1 MSEWRSGDTLAWTQ
15 RDGVTPPPKGA
26 NRWMLGS
33 LALSL
38 TGAWIGMMSTDA
50 LCTDHRLWVETLGT
64 VAFVAGRSGRSSGSS
79 ASARGRCWR
88 RWRARCSGSPVGFI
102 DMVHSPT
109 RGAIMSILF
118 AVVAVGVLI
127 AAVPVLRSALWMR
140 HADARA
146 RAGRPVG
153 RRRRT
158 RPSSCASG
166 DQPGGRTS
174 HQSTG
179 SRGRSEA

>member
-64 VAFVAGRSGRSSGSS
+64 VAFAAAIWAVVGLIGQRSWAMLAAL
-79 ASARGRCWR
+79 ASALFGIAC
-88 RWRARCSGSPVGFI
+88 GFI

-109 RGAIMSILF
+109 RGAIMSMLF
-118 AVVAVGVLI
+118 SAVAVGVLI

-140 HADARA
+140 HATRELSPVAPYADDADET
-146 RAGRPVG
+146 VES
-153 RRRRT
+153 RR
-158 RPSSCASG
+158 SG
-166 DQPGGRTS
+166 DQHGGRTS

>member
-26 NRWMLGS
+26 NRWLLGS

-64 VAFVAGRSGRSSGSS
+64 VAFAAAIWAIVGLVGQRSWAMLAAL
-79 ASARGRCWR
+79 ASALFGIAC
-88 RWRARCSGSPVGFI
+88 GFI

-109 RGAIMSILF
+109 RGAILSIVF
-118 AVVAVGVLI
+118 SVVAVGVLI

-140 HADARA
+140 HAGRELAPVDPWADEASETVGSGRA
-146 RAGRPVG
+146 A
-153 RRRRT
+153 
-158 RPSSCASG
+158 
-166 DQPGGRTS
+166 DHHGGRAS

-179 SRGRSEA
+179 SRDRSEA